1 MDPLEVG
8 IEVELRIPERPGV
21 YRARVE
27 GWSEET
33 VRLTLPT
40 TDDGRVVSLDPGQA
54 VQMTIYRQAP
64 PRGKFEAMAEV
75 VEGQG
80 EAFGWVTLSRPATWN
95 RQELREFV
103 RVPLTLQG
111 QVERQ
116 GLGGWS
122 KPVTVQILDLS
133 GGGLLLHVPAYRPLP
148 LGVGHRVRITLPLR
162 HEAIQVRGQVVRA
175 IACEDGSARYA
186 VEFQEISERDRDR
199 IIGFVLQEEVRQRKL
214 ID

>member
-1 MDPLEVG
+1 
-8 IEVELRIPERPGV
+8 
-21 YRARVE
+21 A
-27 GWSEET
+27 
-33 VRLTLPT
+33 
-40 TDDGRVVSLDPGQA
+40 
-54 VQMTIYRQAP
+54 
-64 PRGKFEAMAEV
+64 
-75 VEGQG
+75 
-80 EAFGWVTLSRPATWN
+80 RPAT
-95 RQELREFV
+95 RGARMPRELG
-103 RVPLTLQG
+103 RVSLTPQG

-116 GLGGWS
+116 GLGGSS
-122 KPVTVQILDLS
+122 KAVTVQILDLS